1 MKKIKRSTGVA
12 LAFLIYVSVTAAYLL
27 PRNTEVS
34 QTEKYLTV
42 AGSYVIVLL
51 LWLVLRKRNRC
62 VNAVKKRRTIYSLKK
77 SKFMKKLA
85 LAICLLL
92 ASIAAQAQFEKGT
105 MILNPSVT
113 GLDFSYSKNDDAKF
127 GIGAQAGTFLAD
139 GFALMVNAGA
149 DWSQPVDI
157 YTLGTGARCY
167 FNTTGVYIGGG
178 LDWERRRYK
187 GGGHNNDWG
196 LGIEAGY
203 AYFLSR
209 TVTIEP
215 AVYYKWRFDDSDNSR
230 FGIKVGFGFYF

>member
-1 MKKIKRSTGVA
+1 
-12 LAFLIYVSVTAAYLL
+12 
-27 PRNTEVS
+27 
-34 QTEKYLTV
+34 
-42 AGSYVIVLL
+42 
-51 LWLVLRKRNRC
+51 
-62 VNAVKKRRTIYSLKK
+62 
-77 SKFMKKLA
+77 MKKLA

-167 FNTTGVYIGGG
+167 FNTTGNPGMATGGSGDVLTGVVLALLAQGYTSEDAACLAMYVHGLAGDIACKKYGAIGMT
-178 LDWERRRYK
+178 
-187 GGGHNNDWG
+187 
-196 LGIEAGY
+196 AGDI
-203 AYFLSR
+203 
-209 TVTIEP
+209 VTCLP
-215 AVYYKWRFDDSDNSR
+215 LAWRMMEE
-230 FGIKVGFGFYF
+230 